1 MKKAL
6 FALFLIPILSYG
18 QFNQLVK
25 NATKQVLPVK
35 TTGST
40 GNLDIA
46 AGLKEALQNGISK
59 QVSLLTAEDG
69 FLKNDM
75 VKIPFP
81 AELQKVSSTLKSL
94 GLSNLTNEGI
104 KTMNRAAEMAV
115 KEATPVFVD
124 AIKNMSFADAKA
136 ILMGNKTEATT
147 YLQKTTSTTL
157 YGKFKPVVQQAIGKA
172 SADKAW
178 NTIISKYNSVPMVSK
193 VNPDLN
199 DYVTQKTLEGVFKM
213 ISVEETKIRE
223 SSSSR
228 SSDLLQKV
236 FALQDKKY

>member
-6 FALFLIPILSYG
+6 FALFLFPILSYG
-18 QFNQLVK
+18 QFTQLVK

-69 FLKNDM
+69 FLKNEM

-81 AELQKVSSTLKSL
+81 AELQKVSSTLNSL

-172 SADKAW
+172 GADKAW

>member
-6 FALFLIPILSYG
+6 FALILSPILSYG

-25 NATKQVLPVK
+25 NATKQVIPVK

-46 AGLKEALQNGISK
+46 GGLKEALQNGISK

-81 AELQKVSSTLKSL
+81 AELQKVSSTLNSL

-172 SADKAW
+172 GADKAW

>member
-1 MKKAL
+1 
-6 FALFLIPILSYG
+6 
-18 QFNQLVK
+18 
-25 NATKQVLPVK
+25 
-35 TTGST
+35 
-40 GNLDIA
+40 
-46 AGLKEALQNGISK
+46 
-59 QVSLLTAEDG
+59 
-69 FLKNDM
+69 M

-81 AELQKVSSTLKSL
+81 TELQKVSSTLNSM

-172 SADKAW
+172 GADKAW

>member
-6 FALFLIPILSYG
+6 FALLLLPILSWG

-35 TTGST
+35 TTGTS
-40 GNLDIA
+40 GSLDIA

-69 FLKNDM
+69 FLKNDL

-81 AELQKVSSTLKSL
+81 GELQKVSNTLNNL
-94 GLSNLTNEGI
+94 GMSNLTNEGI
-104 KTMNRAAEMAV
+104 KTMNRAAELAV
-115 KEATPVFVD
+115 KEATPVFIE

-147 YLQKTTSTTL
+147 YLQKSTSTPL
-157 YGKFKPVVQQAIGKA
+157 YAKFKPVVQQAIGKA
-172 SADKAW
+172 GADKAW

-199 DYVTQKTLEGVFKM
+199 DYVTQKALEGVYKM
-213 ISVEETKIRE
+213 IAIEETKIRE

>member
-6 FALFLIPILSYG
+6 FALFLFPILSYG

-25 NATKQVLPVK
+25 NATKQVSPLK

-46 AGLKEALQNGISK
+46 GGLKEALQNGISK

-81 AELQKVSSTLKSL
+81 TELQKVSSTLNSL

-124 AIKNMSFADAKA
+124 AIKNMRFADAKA

-172 SADKAW
+172 GADKAW

-213 ISVEETKIRE
+213 ISLEETKIRE

>member
-6 FALFLIPILSYG
+6 FALILFPILSYG

-25 NATKQVLPVK
+25 NATKQVIPVK

-81 AELQKVSSTLKSL
+81 AELQKVSSTLNSL

-147 YLQKTTSTTL
+147 YLQKNTSTTL

-172 SADKAW
+172 GADKAW

>member
-1 MKKAL
+1 MKKL
-6 FALFLIPILSYG
+6 VFAVLLAPVLSWG
-18 QFNQLVK
+18 QFNQLIK
-25 NATKQVLPVK
+25 DATKQVLPVK
-35 TTGST
+35 TTGT
-40 GNLDIA
+40 NGTIDVA

-69 FLKNDM
+69 FLKNDL
-75 VKIPFP
+75 VKIPVP
-81 AELQKVSSTLKSL
+81 AELQKVSSTLNSL

-147 YLQKTTSTTL
+147 YLQKATSTSL
-157 YGKFKPVVQQAIGKA
+157 YTKFKPVVQQAIGKA
-172 SADKAW
+172 GADKAW
-178 NTIISKYNSVPMVSK
+178 NAIISKYNSVPIVSK

-199 DYVTQKTLEGVFKM
+199 DYVTQKAMEGVFTM
-213 ISVEETKIRE
+213 IAIEETKIRE
-223 SSSSR
+223 NSSSR
-228 SSDLLQKV
+228 TSDLLKKV